1 MVCTN
6 CKNKATKL
14 YILENKILE
23 VLNKWLVNYRLSLK
37 DEKDN
42 SKPENTLEHTLTNL
56 NKELDTLEKQKERLH
71 DFLEQG
77 IYDNNT
83 FGERLKIL
91 LSRIENAREA
101 INKTNIDIEM
111 QKERNTVKTQIVP
124 QLEKILSEYTE
135 EKEPYLKNIL
145 LKSVIN
151 YAVYKKEPNQKSD
164 DFSLILYPN
173 IPRD

>member
-1 MVCTN
+1 M
-6 CKNKATKL
+6 
-14 YILENKILE
+14 
-23 VLNKWLVNYRLSLK
+23 
-37 DEKDN
+37 
-42 SKPENTLEHTLTNL
+42 
-56 NKELDTLEKQKERLH
+56 DTLEKQKERLH

-77 IYDNNT
+77 IYDSNT

-91 LSRIENAREA
+91 LSRIGNVREA